1 MAAICKEFWRRHGR
15 RRKDRNILS
24 WVALALGCPFCPPV
38 RWNPATHFRPPEAQ
52 DCFALVFFCA
62 VSFRLLGE
70 TDASDCLNK
79 RLDPISGTVSDIAHD
94 RSSVL
99 LPKDVVGLRLEFV
112 GVLQSDVKYASNC
125 QADGKSLLNKTSPA
139 ASVGNETWQRVF
151 FCMLSNDF
159 LCLRRCC

>member
-1 MAAICKEFWRRHGR
+1 MAAICKEFWRRHGQ

-52 DCFALVFFCA
+52 DCFALAFFCA

-70 TDASDCLNK
+70 TDASVCLNE

-112 GVLQSDVKYASNC
+112 GVLQSDVNQLPSRWEKF
-125 QADGKSLLNKTSPA
+125 
-139 ASVGNETWQRVF
+139 VE
-151 FCMLSNDF
+151 
-159 LCLRRCC
+159 